1 MKKTLEKLWKH
12 FFHQKKRKFEENCQ
26 GVWSIPFHCLRQSQ
40 WNKAQSRGLWMLSG
54 AFQIP
59 RAIAGRVFD
68 IFSSKKGSPE
78 PNGDEKTCWKIEE
91 QFGPRSHPQAFIQQ
105 LAPRVFETV
114 QVPKIEWGKLLKHA
128 KGPRECWRLDFAIF

>member
-1 MKKTLEKLWKH
+1 MKKTSEKLWKH
-12 FFHQKKRKFEENCQ
+12 FFHQKNEKFKENCQ

-40 WNKAQSRGLWMLSG
+40 RNKAQSKGIWRSSG

-68 IFSSKKGSPE
+68 IFGSKKDSPE
-78 PNGDEKTCWKIEE
+78 PNGDEKTRWKIEE
-91 QFGPRSHPQAFIQQ
+91 QLGPTRRPQTVIQQ

-114 QVPKIEWGKLLKHA
+114 QVPEIE
-128 KGPRECWRLDFAIF
+128 